1 MLNSGGHDGFSITL
15 RGKVIPKGAMAVKG
29 NLRFERAEEPPAEEA
44 SRRLSGDL
52 DQNLILLREK
62 LWNSADL
69 VTRPVTAGGVDLC
82 FVMMEGLCDLSKLDE
97 AVVRPLSLREF
108 SCGWDV
114 FAFLEGASIVGDVQD
129 VYEFDELIRR
139 IASGFVAILMQ
150 GVPAAVVMGAQGFA
164 YRSVSQPE
172 SEVNEKGSRESFT
185 EPIKVNISLI
195 RRRMKSGQVCFEMIE
210 VGAEGKSSACL
221 VYSPPAVNGK
231 LLEEVRQRLKQV
243 NLELV
248 LDTGYLQPFLEGRP
262 LSLFSEVG
270 YTERPDTV
278 CAKIQ
283 EGRVVVLLDGTPH
296 AIIVPHL
303 FVENFQSFDDYS
315 NRPYFAA
322 FIRLLKYFSF
332 FVSILLPGIYVA
344 VATFHPAALPHALL
358 FNIATAEETTP
369 FPLILEA
376 LVIHLIYEIMRE
388 AGLRLPR
395 PVGHAIG
402 IVGALVI
409 GDAAVTAG
417 IIGAPMVMVVALTA
431 ISSFV
436 VPSLYEPGLVL
447 RFAFILLGGLTGL
460 YGISLVMAVLLVNIC
475 KLNNLGVPFTS
486 PLTPLTPRAMRD
498 VFIRIGWK
506 RLGRVT
512 RLQNLRGGDL
522 DSTSIRR

>member
-1 MLNSGGHDGFSITL
+1 M
-15 RGKVIPKGAMAVKG
+15 KQ
-29 NLRFERAEEPPAEEA
+29 NLRSGRVEEPPAEEE
-44 SRRLSGDL
+44 SRRLGCNL
-52 DQNLILLREK
+52 DRNLILLREK

-69 VTRPVTAGGVDLC
+69 VTRPVTAGGVSLC
-82 FVMMEGLCDLSKLDE
+82 FVMIEGLSALSKLDE

-108 SCGWDV
+108 SSGWEV
-114 FAFLEGASIVGDVQD
+114 FSFLEDTAIVGDVQD
-129 VYEFDELIRR
+129 VYEFDKLIRL
-139 IASGFVAILMQ
+139 ITSGFVAILIQ
-150 GVPAAVVMGAQGFA
+150 GVPTAIVMGAQSYA

-185 EPIKVNISLI
+185 EPIKVNMSLV
-195 RRRMKSGQVCFEMIE
+195 RRRMKSGEVCFEMTE
-210 VGAEGKSSACL
+210 VGTESKTSACII
-221 VYSPPAVNGK
+221 YSPRAVNGR
-231 LLEEVRQRLKQV
+231 LLEEVRRRLQEVDLK
-243 NLELV
+243 LV
-248 LDTGYLQPFLEGRP
+248 LDVGYLQPFLEGKP

-270 YTERPDTV
+270 HTERPDTL

-283 EGRVVVLLDGTPH
+283 EGRVAVLLDGTPH
-296 AIIVPHL
+296 ALILPYL

-315 NRPYFAA
+315 NRPYFAT

-332 FVSILLPGIYVA
+332 FVSVLLPGIYVA

-369 FPLILEA
+369 FPLIIEA
-376 LVIHLIYEIMRE
+376 FVIHLIYEIMRE

-395 PVGHAIG
+395 PVGHAVS

-436 VPSLYEPGLVL
+436 VPSLYEPGVVL
-447 RFAFILLGGLTGL
+447 RFAFIFLGGLTGL
-460 YGISLVMAVLLVNIC
+460 YGISLVMAVLLVNLC

-486 PLTPLTPRAMRD
+486 PVTPLTLRAMGD
-498 VFIRIGWK
+498 VFVRVGWK
-506 RLGRVT
+506 RLGRGE
-512 RLQNLRGGDL
+512 RLQDLRGSDL
-522 DSTSIRR
+522 DSTSIGR